1 MKFISKKVAVSS
13 FSLSAVVL
21 IGAAASMTN
30 ACTIT
35 STDTGDG
42 GIIDNGD
49 SSTGDSAVG
58 DGAAQ
63 ATLPFQP
70 SNVLL
75 SAIDTSAAATAD
87 VSSNCQIQ
95 TDGATDCFPNGYAA
109 MDVTQSDS
117 SKAHVIVVSSL
128 TVEPSAKITVTGGLP
143 LILISIGDIHLNGT
157 IDANGAG
164 STRGPG
170 GFTQET
176 TNAAGGGPGGGGAG
190 SDTAAATGGSYCGL
204 GGAGAVTGGTA
215 ATIPAAYGSVDLRP
229 LAGGSSGGNGA
240 AGGAGA
246 GGGGIQIVS
255 GGTFTMAQ
263 GSYINVGGGGGNFG
277 GDSTQNAGGGGTGG
291 SILIE
296 ATTVSLSGILAAN
309 GGGGGAGGGGAATS
323 GGDATPNSTPAP
335 GGTNT
340 GAVQSAGGAGG
351 AASII
356 DGLGGGDLAGSSAG
370 GGGGGAGRIRINTST
385 GNADF
390 STATVSPTPGIL
402 TDGGTDVD
410 GGTASCVTE
419 GTVRAAGSG
428 I

>member
-13 FSLSAVVL
+13 FSFSAVVL

-30 ACTIT
+30 ACTINN
-35 STDTGDG
+35 TDTGDG
-42 GIIDNGD
+42 GIIDNDSGEGVDAGGD
-49 SSTGDSAVG
+49 AATSAS
-58 DGAAQ
+58 
-63 ATLPFQP
+63 LPFQP

-95 TDGATDCFPNGYAA
+95 TDGATDCFPNGFAS

-117 SKAHVIVVSSL
+117 SKAHVIVVTSL

-143 LILISIGDIHLNGT
+143 LILISIGDIHLNGS
-157 IDANGAG
+157 IDANAAG
-164 STRGPG
+164 STHGPG

-204 GGAGAVTGGTA
+204 GGAGAVTGGSA
-215 ATIPAAYGSVDLRP
+215 AAVPAAYGAVDLRP

-255 GGTFTMAQ
+255 GGSFTMAQ

-309 GGGGGAGGGGAATS
+309 GGGGGAGGGGSATS

-335 GGTNT
+335 GGTNS
-340 GAVQSAGGAGG
+340 GAPQSAGGAGG
-351 AASII
+351 AASVI

-385 GNADF
+385 GNVDF
-390 STATVSPTPGIL
+390 STASISPTPGIL

-410 GGTASCVTE
+410 GGTSSCVTE
-419 GTVRAAGSG
+419 GIVRAAGSG